1 MSNITDTTSGAGNAY
16 PSQSSWVHPVLVGF
30 VLLNLQFSV

>member
-1 MSNITDTTSGAGNAY
+1 MTDTTSGAGTDF
-16 PSQSSWVHPVLVGF
+16 PSGEPEFKILVGF